1 MIGLIVC
8 AVDRS
13 WSPISQPKPMRTKI
27 LRFPIVPGLLILIG
41 VISLGSLFCITVP
54 KAVVSTYATPSI
66 LSAIVREILLDYTT
80 TTVSCTGVVPMCF
93 VRVSPYTYTETWSG
107 QTTPLLPETATTTTH
122 VAYAFSGVP
131 GALTVLFALILLIV
145 GIVLLATNHR
155 RSG

>member
-1 MIGLIVC
+1 MKGLI
-8 AVDRS
+8 
-13 WSPISQPKPMRTKI
+13 I
-27 LRFPIVPGLLILIG
+27 PGLLIVIG
-41 VISLGSLFCITVP
+41 VISLSSLFFFAVP
-54 KAVVSTYATPSI
+54 KVVVSTYVTPSI
-66 LSAIVREILLDYTT
+66 LTAIAREILLDYTT
-80 TTVSCTGVVPMCF
+80 TTISCTGATPVCF
-93 VRVSPYTYTETWSG
+93 VQVSPYTYTETWSG